1 MTNEI
6 LDIFVPYS
14 NINYISIEKAEKL
27 FNKQTIWIDL
37 EICPNSKNLLI
48 GGLLCEIEKVFYAL
62 NFKGSDLEKIIK
74 LLGRSQWVA
83 GHNILGFD
91 LEWFN
96 THTEFSLFSQH
107 IIKNKSFDTLLLSNL
122 VFPHKPSQALLKLY
136 KAKTTE
142 NNPIYDCLE
151 SYLLYQDILKEWNNT
166 HPQIIEWIKQKL
178 PFDYILP
185 FPKNITYT
193 NNYQQLVPKQGDAE
207 ALINFIHTL
216 TSKNIE
222 NIGALTFAHWLL
234 HLEQPSCRR
243 PIWLSEL
250 SVYQENFIRAEEIFW
265 AHKKFE
271 NINFDEESA
280 DIFGYGLRDGQR
292 KIIQTLAQGT
302 SIPLGLLPTGGGK
315 SLTFQ
320 LPAFILSRYR
330 RELTVVISPLKALM
344 VDQVLGI
351 QQFDFWG
358 NRAACL
364 ISGQAEE
371 EQANILEGIWS
382 GTIDL
387 LYISP
392 ERLRTHTILTL
403 LSRRR
408 PSLWVMDEAHTIS
421 QWGTDFRPDF
431 LRIGR
436 LIAQCHKTSHQA
448 PPHVMLVT
456 ATASPHVINE
466 IEKEIVVPLQS
477 IMSCPIQTVTMD
489 ERQRVWRE
497 NISTTFVE
505 LSADERLPEI
515 RKILADIFPNRQ
527 SDIQITIDDLAEDH
541 PIALIYVRSRKKTEH
556 FANELAQ
563 QGFLTAAYHA
573 GMSATDKQTV
583 LENFKQHRLDVVVCT
598 NAFGMGID
606 RANIHTV
613 IHYAPPN
620 NLESYLQEIGRAAR
634 KDKEQGNAILFWHK
648 DDLENLVRHNLQS
661 QIGGQKVLLEC
672 WQQVIAKV
680 LKKPI
685 AERWFTAQELQ
696 SYLAFE
702 DEELVTQIRVIL
714 LALERYDLLIEKEQ
728 LPALLRL
735 KLIKKPDIQQGRAA
749 DLYRRL
755 EPLLSDGDT
764 QLYLP
769 EISIALGMSVRQVL
783 QGVKQLV
790 KLDCAHW
797 SCEVRIRLSKRHQL
811 LQRKFKEKLNALNAL
826 EECWML
832 YPPENEERVDL
843 RNLDQWFNQHNHRVK
858 ARETFYIFKIFKILK
873 IKENKFS
880 LRLSSLDRDQNWQD
894 WIKSAKKCFA
904 ELSDSFDLILKT
916 LPDDSEPV
924 SHILNIDKLVEK
936 YDIEPDLFLQHLE
949 YMQSFGWMN
958 VSRLD
963 DETQKIFFVDQL
975 DHQRGKKI
983 NAKKAYEYLE
993 LHYQDRNKRL
1003 HILKR
1008 WLELDLDQKKAL
1020 LEDYFNESI
1029 DDVCHKYLEDPELAK
1044 QGHLQDYEK
1053 LIFPENLTPIQKE
1066 IIGDDQRRAT
1076 LVLAGPGAG
1085 KTTIIVHRV
1094 ANLVMCRNIAAQ
1106 KILILAYNRHA
1117 ILEIRQRLSQLIG
1130 IEHASQ
1136 VNIFTFHGLAR
1147 HLTNL
1152 TENQAP
1158 LEFQKGDKADQK
1170 YTWLLEQAIQ
1180 YLSDNPQYYQYIL
1193 VDEFQDIDDLQYSLI
1208 AHLAGLRKEEED
1220 SQDNGDDYTQ
1230 QGYLVAVG
1238 DDDQNLYG
1246 FRGANI
1252 QHIHNFKKEYQI
1264 TSENILYLIDNH
1276 RSPSDIVDFANLY
1289 IQHSLPPTSRLKT
1302 IEHSIRA
1309 KRKES
1314 GNIKIGLY
1322 QQPHALDAITWAVQD
1337 IQNKVNSE
1345 QCTWSDCAILAS
1357 QWNELLV
1364 VQHYLTQ
1371 NKIPFQLLN
1380 HQSNLDACDSMIGQA
1395 LIQDLKH
1402 RPALDILKGD
1412 ASQYLEQWRDT
1423 HKWSAVDRSWNRLIQ
1438 RVKDRTDL
1446 TCEQML
1452 TQLQLTKDQEQDRVI
1467 LTTYHSA
1474 KGCEYT
1480 HVYLFDQQP
1489 TTTKNLDIESKTRA
1503 IYVAI
1508 TRAKQSLVIF
1518 QPTHQ
1523 QLKKTYDAYLRQ
1535 TIEKAKLSN
1544 IDIEFL
1550 ILPIVPSIYE
1560 IEYFEPLS
1568 LSDMFLSHTCIV
1580 SDEGRNK
1587 LAQLARDNSYKIKED
1602 LSIRRFG
1609 NYLGINSERYG
1620 QIGMFSSKRSNE
1632 LKLLLEYKK
1641 AMINHVA
1648 AQITEYYQ
1656 ADLSF
1661 YERAKYHGEA
1671 HSHFV
1676 FIPYLQIKQ
1685 TLD

>member
-1 MTNEI
+1 M
-6 LDIFVPYS
+6 LYS
-14 NINYISIEKAEKL
+14 NINYISLEKAEDL
-27 FNKQTIWIDL
+27 FNKKTVWIDL
-37 EICPNSKNLLI
+37 EICPNSKSLLI
-48 GGLLCEIEKVFYAL
+48 GGLLCEIEQVFYAL
-62 NFKGSDLEKIIK
+62 NFKGDDLERIIK

-83 GHNILGFD
+83 GHNIIGFD

-96 THTEFSLFSQH
+96 KHTEFSLFSQH

-122 VFPHKPSQALLKLY
+122 VSPHKPSQALLKLY
-136 KAKTTE
+136 KAKTSE
-142 NNPIYDCLE
+142 NNPVYDCLE
-151 SYLLYQDILKEWNNT
+151 SYLLYQEILKEWNNI
-166 HPQIIEWIKQKL
+166 HPQIIEWAKQKL
-178 PFDYILP
+178 PFDHILP
-185 FPKNITYT
+185 CPPNISDAT
-193 NNYQQLVPKQGDAE
+193 NYQQLIPKQGDAK
-207 ALINFIHTL
+207 ALINFINTL

-250 SVYQENFIRAEEIFW
+250 SAYHENFIRAEEIFW
-265 AHKKFE
+265 THKKFE
-271 NINFDEESA
+271 NINFDEEST

-292 KIIQTLAQGT
+292 KIIQTLAQGK

-364 ISGQAEE
+364 ISGQTEE

-448 PPHVMLVT
+448 APHVMLVT

-477 IMSCPIQTVTMD
+477 IMSSPIQTVTME

-505 LSADERLPEI
+505 LDADQRLPEI

-527 SDIQITIDDLAEDH
+527 SDIQVTIDDLAEDH

-573 GMSATDKQTV
+573 GMSAIDKQTV
-583 LENFKQHRLDVVVCT
+583 LENFKQHRLDIVVCT

-728 LPALLRL
+728 LPALLQL
-735 KLIKKPDIQQGRAA
+735 KLIKKPDIQQGRVA

-790 KLDCAHW
+790 KLDCANW
-797 SCEVRIRLSKRHQL
+797 SCEVRIRLSKRHQP
-811 LQRKFKEKLNALNAL
+811 LQRKFKEKLNALTAL
-826 EECWML
+826 EECWTL
-832 YPPENEERVDL
+832 YPPESVERVDL

-880 LRLSSLDRDQNWQD
+880 LRLSSIDKDKNWQD
-894 WIKSAKKCFA
+894 WIKSAKKYFA

-924 SHILNIDKLVEK
+924 SHILNIDKLVEQ

-949 YMQSFGWMN
+949 SMQSFGWMN

-963 DETQKIFFVDQL
+963 DETQKIFFIDQL

-1008 WLELDLDQKKAL
+1008 WLEVDLDQKKLL
-1020 LEDYFNESI
+1020 LEDYFNEHI
-1029 DDVCHKYLEDPELAK
+1029 DYVCQKYLEDPELAK

-1053 LIFPENLTPIQKE
+1053 IIFPNYLSPVQKE
-1066 IIGDDQRRAT
+1066 IIEDDQRRAT
-1076 LVLAGPGAG
+1076 LILAGPGSG

-1094 ANLVMCRNIAAQ
+1094 ANLVMCRHIAAQ
-1106 KILILAYNRHA
+1106 KILILAYNHQA

-1130 IEHASQ
+1130 IEHAFQ

-1158 LEFQKGDKADQK
+1158 LEMQKGEHGDQK
-1170 YTWLLEQAIQ
+1170 YTWLLEQAVQ
-1180 YLSDNPQYYQYIL
+1180 YLSEDPQYYQYIL

-1208 AHLAGLRKEEED
+1208 AHLAGLRKETED

-1264 TSENILYLIDNH
+1264 TSENILYLIDNY

-1289 IQHSLPPTSRLKT
+1289 IQHTLPSTSRLKT
-1302 IEHSIRA
+1302 AEHSIRSQ
-1309 KRKES
+1309 RKES
-1314 GNIKIGLY
+1314 GNIKFGLY
-1322 QQPHALDAITWAVQD
+1322 QQPYGLDAITWIVKD
-1337 IQNKVNSE
+1337 IQSKVNDE
-1345 QCTWSDCAILAS
+1345 KQCTWSDCAILAS

-1371 NKIPFQLLN
+1371 NRIPFQLLN

-1395 LIQDLKH
+1395 LIKELKQ
-1402 RPALDILKGD
+1402 RPALDILKGN
-1412 ASQYLEQWRDT
+1412 AQEYLEQWRCD
-1423 HKWSAVDRSWNRLIQ
+1423 HKWNTVDRSWNRLLQ
-1438 RVKDRTDL
+1438 RVKDKNDL

-1452 TQLQLTKDQEQDRVI
+1452 TQLQVARDQDQDKVV

-1480 HVYLFDQQP
+1480 HVYLLDQQP
-1489 TTTKNLDIESKTRA
+1489 LSSARNSDTESKIRA
-1503 IYVAI
+1503 MYVAI
-1508 TRAKQSLVIF
+1508 TRAKQSLNIF
-1518 QPTHQ
+1518 QPAHQ
-1523 QLKKTYDAYLRQ
+1523 QLKKIYDVQLRQ
-1535 TIEKAKLSN
+1535 IAEKAKASN
-1544 IDIEFL
+1544 LYIEFL
-1550 ILPIVPSIYE
+1550 TLPSVPSITE

-1580 SDEGRNK
+1580 SNEGRK
-1587 LAQLARDNSYKIKED
+1587 RIAQLAQDENYKIKED
-1602 LSIRRFG
+1602 LSIKTYG
-1609 NYLGINSERYG
+1609 KYLAIHSERYG
-1620 QIGMFSSKRSNE
+1620 QIGVFSNKRSND
-1632 LKLLLEYKK
+1632 LKSLLTYKK
-1641 AMINHVA
+1641 AIIHQVA

-1656 ADLSF
+1656 TDLSF
-1661 YERAKYHGEA
+1661 YERAKYDGEA
-1671 HSHFV
+1671 RSHFV
-1676 FIPYLQIKQ
+1676 FIPYLKIKQ
-1685 TLD
+1685 TLE